1 MQKWSV
7 DKVYKMSDI
16 NFPFL
21 EGFLLGA
28 KNIERIPY
36 HDQSKDLKCV
46 KDKWRN
52 SKEYD
57 VWSKQ
62 FASNHNSSSLKLMLK
77 SFTQR
82 IKRGKVHHNIMAAT
96 YWIIWLKLLEPF
108 FIEQARCASLRL
120 RYYENSDY
128 PFLWNSLDWYKSM
141 VTKFLHDKESR
152 LLNLIKYLNDVA
164 LPLAMSDKI
173 VWSHHIERYCKDVES
188 SQFYGLTFNQS

>member
-1 MQKWSV
+1 MESCHWKRTQRLLQKWSV

-62 FASNHNSSSLKLMLK
+62 IASNHNSSSLKLMLK

-82 IKRGKVHHNIMAAT
+82 IKRGKVHQNIMAET
-96 YWIIWLKLLEPF
+96 YWIIWLISLEPF

-120 RYYENSDY
+120 RYYEIWVTH
-128 PFLWNSLDWYKSM
+128 FCEILWIGIN
-141 VTKFLHDKESR
+141 E
-152 LLNLIKYLNDVA
+152 
-164 LPLAMSDKI
+164 
-173 VWSHHIERYCKDVES
+173 
-188 SQFYGLTFNQS
+188 